1 MEARSLRLGYKGTS
15 DPPMRLFTVM
25 SIVTDR
31 KFQALFRHSGQSSR
45 FRDRSSIS
53 KPTLLLPLAV
63 QLRSIGLHLHVAIDR
78 ITLAGKWAS
87 KLGDLVPKLK
97 RIELVPF
104 THDSRFFD
112 SKAALTYHYRIGMS
126 SAHLPVR
133 SAWLFREV
141 VRKVMNGDNV
151 IGGIALGVVE
161 LYTRRAVSL
170 AIVVDE
176 PQLIIDELNLD
187 LNDLPATFAAV
198 SAALQAYVARYG
210 TGTHGGR
217 AGPGEPCIVA
227 HADVTFT
234 KLIILAASYTII
246 GSGASGGCGKR
257 TQRTAVADKGRIPQR
272 KPGVSMLSDGSLL
285 QEKSSSSRPS
295 TSPSLQMIARRW
307 RWRSGPSVSLT
318 SFRVCDRW
326 PESNR

>member
-1 MEARSLRLGYKGTS
+1 M
-15 DPPMRLFTVM
+15 
-25 SIVTDR
+25 
-31 KFQALFRHSGQSSR
+31 
-45 FRDRSSIS
+45 
-53 KPTLLLPLAV
+53 LPLAV

-112 SKAALTYHYRIGMS
+112 SKAALTYHYRIRMS

-141 VRKVMNGDNV
+141 VRKVINGDNV
-151 IGGIALGVVE
+151 IGGVALGVVE

-170 AIVVDE
+170 AIIVDE
-176 PQLIIDELNLD
+176 PQLIINDLNLD
-187 LNDLPATFAAV
+187 LKDLPATFAAV

-217 AGPGEPCIVA
+217 AGPGKPRTVARVDIVA
-227 HADVTFT
+227 FT
-234 KLIILAASYTII
+234 ELIILTGSYTII
-246 GSGASGGCGKR
+246 GAGSPGGCGKR
-257 TQRTAVADKGRIPQR
+257 TQRVAIGEKGRIP
-272 KPGVSMLSDGSLL
+272 LL
-285 QEKSSSSRPS
+285 R
-295 TSPSLQMIARRW
+295 
-307 RWRSGPSVSLT
+307 
-318 SFRVCDRW
+318 
-326 PESNR
+326 